1 MKEFKKQKKK
11 FLVLFNKVQM
21 NTIPERGQTM
31 LWKIHVQKQEKLIT
45 QGVDRSRWRNKG
57 YITEITVSSLG

>member
-11 FLVLFNKVQM
+11 FLVLFNKVQT

-31 LWKIHVQKQEKLIT
+31 LWKIHVQKQEKLR
-45 QGVDRSRWRNKG
+45 QGVDRDGGVKV
-57 YITEITVSSLG
+57 I

>member
-45 QGVDRSRWRNKG
+45 QGVDRDGGIKV
-57 YITEITVSSLG
+57 I